1 MSFRSFDLYNLV
13 RDFGEEVTLRKKTT
27 AGTYDT
33 VTGTLSGA
41 STDDYTVTA
50 YFYNYDNG
58 IIANI
63 DEIRRG
69 TRKCV
74 ISALGMPLAG
84 VGLPPIEP
92 DDEDQILGNGDTVN
106 IISVTTIFSN
116 GSKLCYLCDVRE

>member
-13 RDFGEEVTLRKKTT
+13 KDFGEPVTLRKQSN
-27 AGTYDT
+27 AGTYDPSTGT
-33 VTGTLSGA
+33 VTG
-41 STDDYTVTA
+41 STTTDYTVTA

-58 IIANI
+58 IIANV

-74 ISALGMPLAG
+74 ISALG
-84 VGLPPIEP
+84 VDVDP
-92 DDEDQILGNGDTVN
+92 DDEDQLLGNGDTVN

-116 GSKLCYLCDVRE
+116 GNKLCFLCDVRE

>member
-13 RDFGEEVTLRKKTT
+13 RDFGETVTLRKKSN
-27 AGTYDT
+27 AGTYDPST
-33 VTGTLSGA
+33 GEVTGSLT
-41 STDDYTVTA
+41 TDYSVTA

-58 IIANI
+58 IIANV

-74 ISALGMPLAG
+74 ISA
-84 VGLPPIEP
+84 VGLAVDP

-116 GSKLCYLCDVRE
+116 GNKLCFLCDVRE

>member
-13 RDFGEEVTLRKKTT
+13 KDFGEEVTLRKKST
-27 AGTYDT
+27 AGTYNPA
-33 VTGTLSGA
+33 TGSVDGSAT
-41 STDDYTVTA
+41 TDYTVTA

-58 IIANI
+58 IIANV

-74 ISALGMPLAG
+74 ISALGLA
-84 VGLPPIEP
+84 VEP

-106 IISVTTIFSN
+106 IVSVTTIFSN
-116 GSKLCYLCDVRE
+116 GSKICYLCDVRE